1 MTLSILSEG
10 GSFFMYPLLLIL
22 ILELI
27 LFVLEIVKKENT
39 QKTISLINSI
49 SLFAIVWGF
58 LGQIIGL
65 MSAFESIQ
73 YAGDISPAVLAAGLR
88 ISFIAPVFG
97 ILIFLISR
105 LEIFVLTILK
115 K

>member
-1 MTLSILSEG
+1 
-10 GSFFMYPLLLIL
+10 
-22 ILELI
+22 
-27 LFVLEIVKKENT
+27 
-39 QKTISLINSI
+39 
-49 SLFAIVWGF
+49 
-58 LGQIIGL
+58 
-65 MSAFESIQ
+65 MSAFETIQ
-73 YAGDISPAVLAAGLR
+73 YVGDISPTVLAAGLR

>member
-1 MTLSILSEG
+1 MTSSILSEG

-22 ILELI
+22 ILILI
-27 LFVLEIVKKENT
+27 LFVLEIIKKAST
-39 QKTISLINSI
+39 KKTISLINSI

-58 LGQIIGL
+58 FGQIIGL
-65 MSAFESIQ
+65 MSAFEAIQ
-73 YAGDISPAVLAAGLR
+73 YAGDISPTVLAAGLR

-105 LEIFVLTILK
+105 LEIFVLTILNK
-115 K
+115 

>member
-1 MTLSILSEG
+1 MTSSILSEG

-22 ILELI
+22 ILVLI
-27 LFVLEIVKKENT
+27 LFVLEIIKKANT
-39 QKTISLINSI
+39 KKTISLINSI

-73 YAGDISPAVLAAGLR
+73 YAGDISPTVLAAGLR

-97 ILIFLISR
+97 ILIFLIGR
-105 LEIFVLTILK
+105 LEIFVLTILEK
-115 K
+115 